1 MQNMPVDALEDI
13 AAYFQVLAE
22 PSRLQLLNLLRQ
34 GECNVTELAE
44 RTGLSLA
51 NVSRHL
57 ALMSQHGLVSR
68 QSRGVST
75 YYKVADSGV
84 YKLCDLVCGN
94 IARDLKRSAGRRALF
109 IGQSKI

>member
-34 GECNVTELAE
+34 GECNVTELAA

-68 QSRGVST
+68 QSRGVSA

>member
-1 MQNMPVDALEDI
+1 
-13 AAYFQVLAE
+13 
-22 PSRLQLLNLLRQ
+22 
-34 GECNVTELAE
+34 
-44 RTGLSLA
+44 
-51 NVSRHL
+51 
-57 ALMSQHGLVSR
+57 MSQHGLVSR
-68 QSRGVST
+68 QSRGVSA